1 MKKVL
6 TITSMLCLLLFMVSA
21 LTVGAAEKPIRLVGA
36 TQLPDD
42 YVFYRTMQHFAEKLK
57 EYYKGPLEIDLHH
70 SGDLGTEKDFFEFMS
85 QGVSVDFAIVA
96 PSWMATWDKRASFLD
111 PPFLWRDLDHWK
123 KALETGEVFE
133 PIAEGLQKKGVRILG
148 YGGGGTR
155 NMILNKEIHTMDDPP
170 NVLLRV
176 MGAPIQ
182 AKVFNKVG
190 FQATPMNYLEV
201 YNGIKTGVID
211 GLENESASLKSM
223 KFYEVAPNI
232 VLTRHSITVRPLCF
246 SESRFQSFPKELQD
260 AILKAGQEAAA
271 WHRETEVKED
281 AEALKAMADEGMI
294 KLIEFP
300 EASKMREL
308 AMPVLAEYAEELG
321 ANDIYEAIQAIQ

>member
-1 MKKVL
+1 MKKFL
-6 TITSMLCLLLFMVSA
+6 TVTSMLCLVILMLSA
-21 LTVGAAEKPIRLVGA
+21 LTAGAADKPIKLVGA
-36 TQLPDD
+36 TQLPPD
-42 YVFYRTMQHFAEKLK
+42 YVFYRTMQKFAEKVE
-57 EYYKGPLEIDLHH
+57 EYYDGPIEFDIHH

-85 QGVSVDFAIVA
+85 QGVSVDFAIIA
-96 PSWMATWDKRASFLD
+96 PSWASTWDKRASFLD
-111 PPFLWRDLDHWK
+111 PPFLWRDLDHWG
-123 KALETGEVFE
+123 KALATGEVFE
-133 PIAEGLQKKGVRILG
+133 PIAEGLRKKGVRILG

-155 NMILNKEIHTMDDPP
+155 NMILNKEIHTMEDPP

-182 AKVFNKVG
+182 AKVFNAVG

-232 VLTRHSITVRPLCF
+232 ILTRHTITVRPLCF

-260 AILKAGQEAAA
+260 ALLKAGQEATA
-271 WHRETEVKED
+271 WHRETEVTED
-281 AEALKAMADEGMI
+281 AEALKTMADEGMI
-294 KLIEFP
+294 KLIKFP
-300 EASKMREL
+300 EADKMR
-308 AMPVLAEYAEELG
+308 AMAEPVLAEYAEELG
-321 ANDIYEAIQAIQ
+321 SGDIYKAIQAIQ

>member
-1 MKKVL
+1 MKKFL
-6 TITSMLCLLLFMVSA
+6 NITSIFCLFILMFSA
-21 LTVGAAEKPIRLVGA
+21 FTAGAADKPIKLVGA

-42 YVFYRTMQHFAEKLK
+42 YVFYRTMMHFAEKVQ
-57 EYYKGPLEIDLHH
+57 EYYDGPLEIDVHH

-96 PSWMATWDKRASFLD
+96 PSWMSTWDKRASFLD
-111 PPFLWRDLDHWK
+111 PPFLWRDLDHWG
-123 KALETGEVFE
+123 KALNSGEVFE
-133 PIAEGLQKKGVRILG
+133 PIAEGLRKKGVRIIG

-155 NMILNKEIHTMDDPP
+155 NTILNKEIHTMEDPP

-182 AKVFNKVG
+182 AKVFNAVG
-190 FQATPMNYLEV
+190 FQATPLNYLEV
-201 YNGIKTGVID
+201 YNAIKTGVID

-232 VLTRHSITVRPLCF
+232 ILTRHTITVRPLCF

-260 AILKAGQEAAA
+260 AILKAGEEAAA
-271 WHRETEVKED
+271 WHRATEVKED
-281 AEALKAMADEGMI
+281 AEALKQMADEGTI

-300 EASKMREL
+300 DADKMRDL
-308 AMPVLAEYAEELG
+308 AVPVLAEYAKELG
-321 ANDIYEAIQAIQ
+321 AEDIYNAIQAIQ